1 MLNDSSNEEN
11 GGELKKGRLVLISGA
26 VIFATGALVAV
37 GIKARGKIEQAAI
50 RGREL
55 LANRSSKESAEETAI
70 SDATEEQEAEVSS
83 QEEETQ

>member
-1 MLNDSSNEEN
+1 MLNDSTNEEN

-26 VIFATGALVAV
+26 VFFATGALVAV
-37 GIKARGKIEQAAI
+37 GIKSRDKIEQAAN

-55 LANRSSKESAEETAI
+55 LANRSRKESAEETVI